1 MKLVWKIVSGDNTLW
16 TQVLEGRYK
25 KNDSWPYLVEVK
37 DRDSFFWKG
46 LVKLWNC
53 TINEMGKAVRN
64 GSSTLF
70 WKDGWVGD
78 STSQEKALQPIPEN
92 MLNLKVV
99 DLVTDARG

>member
-1 MKLVWKIVSGDNTLW
+1 
-16 TQVLEGRYK
+16 
-25 KNDSWPYLVEVK
+25 
-37 DRDSFFWKG
+37 
-46 LVKLWNC
+46 
-53 TINEMGKAVRN
+53 MGKAVRN

-78 STSQEKALQPIPEN
+78 STLQEKALQPIPEN